1 MSALV
6 ESRLGPYR
14 EIAEALGHPAL
25 GAMQGAMEEV
35 FSAREEG
42 LIVSLSSEERIDF
55 PNLPVV
61 STKGVKV
68 PFWLFP
74 RIGALVPSRKSE
86 VEAMEPIFRKMWE
99 VGISFNKTTDGV
111 TLRALRLKKRA
122 RLYFDFDRVSSQKA
136 RPDSRQLIFKEFSG
150 AMPLETDEINSRQRE
165 SLGALM
171 VLSDYP
177 DYFDLAGKE
186 GFVVAHTSLGRSRI
200 DWIALPG
207 SFLRNLVLR
216 PENCLE
222 ESLYVLS
229 ASEIRALLG
238 GTKVEEGSEK
248 IDLPVLVY

>member
-1 MSALV
+1 MTLSV
-6 ESRLGPYR
+6 ESRLGLYR

-25 GAMQGAMEEV
+25 EAMQGAMEEV

-42 LIVSLSSEERIDF
+42 LIVRLSPEERIEF
-55 PNLPVV
+55 PNLPVI
-61 STKGVKV
+61 STQGVGV

-86 VEAMEPIFRKMWE
+86 VEIMKPIFREMWE
-99 VGISFNKTTDGV
+99 VEIGFNKTTDGV
-111 TLRALRLKKRA
+111 VLRAFRLRKLA

-136 RPDSRQLIFKEFSG
+136 RPDSRQLVLKEFSG
-150 AMPLETDEINSRQRE
+150 VMPLEADEIRSRQRE
-165 SLGALM
+165 PLGALM

-186 GFVVAHTSLGRSRI
+186 GFVVAHTSLGRCHI

-207 SFLRNLVLR
+207 RFLKDLVAR
-216 PENCLE
+216 PKTCLE

-229 ASEIRALLG
+229 ASEIQAYLG
-238 GTKVEEGSEK
+238 GTKVEKGSKK
-248 IDLPVLVY
+248 IDLPALVY